1 MDWVTAV
8 AGVVPALL
16 TQAGNEWHK
25 RKLKAEQE
33 EALLRER
40 EALLRER
47 EALAE
52 AQRKQEELL
61 AMHSMQLVALNQQL
75 AEAERKAKLHQDM
88 NETFDKKAAEAWTL
102 YQQAGIMAGNA
113 QTMLLR
119 EMDQMVRKLNE
130 YRGQKGEQPI
140 RLRPEL
146 QEIVREFKGA
156 HVHNGPPPQVKA

>member
-40 EALLRER
+40 EAL
-47 EALAE
+47 AE

-61 AMHSMQLVALNQQL
+61 ATHSMQLVALNQQL
-75 AEAERKAKLHQDM
+75 VEAERKAKLHQDM
-88 NETFDKKAAEAWTL
+88 NEAFDRKAAEAWTL

-130 YRGQKGEQPI
+130 YRTQKGEQPI

-156 HVHNGPPPQVKA
+156 HIHNEPPQVKA